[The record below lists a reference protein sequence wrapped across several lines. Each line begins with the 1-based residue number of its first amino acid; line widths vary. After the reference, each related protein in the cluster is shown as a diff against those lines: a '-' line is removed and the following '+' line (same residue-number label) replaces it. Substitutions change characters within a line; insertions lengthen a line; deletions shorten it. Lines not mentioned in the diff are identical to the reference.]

1 MGSIVNNILK
11 VVCDQLPVYGAAS
24 ESLHPVLEPAVLS
37 PSIGVLSTLQTTA
50 PQAICSPS
58 PGRWNV
64 EEMLPSR
71 GKQPVRRALFGRE
84 NGDLV
89 SPEHLTGDSHSSLI
103 DSTPPDSHARHLP
116 NSPVESPL
124 SDAHR
129 VISSEG
135 DTIDV
140 DDPGTSF
147 IMSANEI
154 PEEITPTGTQR
165 KKRRVTNFSQRASEK
180 AKQNFNSGVEDITPK
195 GYKRKA
201 RTMGP
206 GCKTFCRICKEKI
219 PVEARAA
226 IFKHF
231 WKLDSV
237 HRKRDF
243 ISRSVSTKKPAT
255 CSTTPSRAK
264 KSSRRYSLTTIEG
277 PAKKY
282 FVCKTMFIQTLGIS
296 DCWVE
301 TSLKKCQRG
310 DGQSPDK
317 RGKHKNRVNRVPE
330 GTLASVR
337 RHINMFARVPS
348 HYTRER
354 TKREYLEPHIKSVER
369 MNRMVFSMYM
379 LAAAKSKHK
388 ITHRFLESGHSF
400 SEADSMHA
408 RIENEALR
416 KEIFTPEEW
425 MALIEGAKQEGKKY
439 IINKLKNE
447 NVSDLHFLVDRQNWD
462 RNTNNEQVLWSKVR
476 EVVVDW
482 KSPNTILYRYGF
494 SELLKTVV
502 VKMKD
507 GSEMDLSMFVPPQAY
522 QSRFPLTTKKKN
534 DLKFLCQKKA
544 IPSKYHSTFDEYLAI

>member
-1 MGSIVNNILK
+1 M
-11 VVCDQLPVYGAAS
+11 
-24 ESLHPVLEPAVLS
+24 E
-37 PSIGVLSTLQTTA
+37 
-50 PQAICSPS
+50 
-58 PGRWNV
+58 
-64 EEMLPSR
+64 
-71 GKQPVRRALFGRE
+71 
-84 NGDLV
+84 
-89 SPEHLTGDSHSSLI
+89 
-103 DSTPPDSHARHLP
+103 
-116 NSPVESPL
+116 
-124 SDAHR
+124 
-129 VISSEG
+129 
-135 DTIDV
+135 
-140 DDPGTSF
+140 
-147 IMSANEI
+147 
-154 PEEITPTGTQR
+154 
-165 KKRRVTNFSQRASEK
+165 
-180 AKQNFNSGVEDITPK
+180 
-195 GYKRKA
+195 
-201 RTMGP
+201 P

-317 RGKHKNRVNRVPE
+317 RGKHKNRLNRVPE

-348 HYTRER
+348 NYTRER

-369 MNRMVFSMYM
+369 MYKIYVTWAKKENIPKIASADMYRKVFNCEFNLGFFMPRKDQCEVCNKWKTAKNHVERREMVQEFATHIANKKLVTKLKKEDKTTASVTKCVACFDLQKVLPCPRSETSLFFYRNKLSLFNFTVFDLRLKEGHCYLWTEVDAHKGANEVGSNLFHFIQTKVEEGVKEFTFWSDAPTGQNRNRMVFSIMYM
-379 LAAAKSKHK
+379 LAAAKSKLK

-416 KEIFTPEEW
+416 KEIFNPEEW

-507 GSEMDLSMFVPPQAY
+507 CSEMDLSMFVPPQAY